1 MNATTIA
8 APVDDTR
15 VELWRFERL
24 RAAHCPPDAAM
35 TLAASRD
42 VDLHR
47 ALGLL
52 ADGCPPETALDI
64 LL

>member
-1 MNATTIA
+1 MNTTTIA
-8 APVDDTR
+8 APVDDPH

-24 RAAHCPPDAAM
+24 RAAHCPPDVAM
-35 TLAASRD
+35 TLATSRD

-52 ADGCPPETALDI
+52 AGGCPPETAQDI